1 MGALSRQS
9 NAFSPSCE
17 ALDRFAFPCADGG
30 FDTVRAYRPWGQFR
44 LADGELIAVPFTVIA
59 P

>member
-1 MGALSRQS
+1 
-9 NAFSPSCE
+9 
-17 ALDRFAFPCADGG
+17 LDRFAFPCADGG